1 MHGLQTC
8 LFKYITVAAFG
19 IYAQL
24 VKMPLK
30 GEVEGHPKNSNGNY
44 IVDMVNHGILFF
56 NFCGNSYILYFPEG
70 K

>member
-8 LFKYITVAAFG
+8 LFKYITAAAFP

-30 GEVEGHPKNSNGNY
+30 GEVEGHPKKVMEITLLIMENHSN
-44 IVDMVNHGILFF
+44 IME
-56 NFCGNSYILYFPEG
+56 FCF
-70 K
+70 

>member
-8 LFKYITVAAFG
+8 LFKCFTVAAFG

-56 NFCGNSYILYFPEG
+56 
-70 K
+70 